1 MGKSVHF
8 SGIGGLHFTN
18 KKHVVK
24 NTLYDISMLLVIDL
38 EYKVFLY
45 PMCIPSIHATY
56 FSFCE
61 QNNKDET
68 VVL

>member
-1 MGKSVHF
+1 MGKSMHS
-8 SGIGGLHFTN
+8 SGTGGLHFTN
-18 KKHVVK
+18 KKHMVK
-24 NTLYDISMLLVIDL
+24 KTLYGLSMLLVIDL
-38 EYKVFLY
+38 EYKVFLNT
-45 PMCIPSIHATY
+45 MCIPSIHATY